1 MRNRMMGHISVD
13 LTASD
18 PQSQAN
24 KRGLWHQLTPDE
36 RAGLAV
42 LLCLLLFALLA
53 SALAILRESGVVPPW
68 PMDQSF
74 AQVADLRIGRENGSW
89 VFHYPNLQNSGGITS
104 VLIAGIYKLI
114 VPTTASNL
122 NWHIRILAMAGYLIS
137 SACLILVYLRHSSVR
152 LISFVLV
159 AVSGYQFVQPSSELF
174 AATLLC
180 FFLVC
185 AVQRS
190 SVWLASLLLVGYGF
204 CKVELILSSMILA
217 GYWMWSERRDP
228 KRRLLI
234 PLSYVTWFGALL
246 LPSIRLNGIQTLSGS
261 RSWEAFKVKY
271 TSLFHPHQLSAP
283 SEDPWDYSHQT
294 IDKIFPDSDHKIIN
308 VIRKYPRMY
317 LDYLAL
323 AFTQSLLNILGGIKL
338 LVIPAAIC
346 LTAPRISTE
355 RLRFATGALLIMI
368 LFGLIPAAFMG
379 FVHVRY
385 VMRYYP
391 LIVVV
396 LLGLCLDSKQERAW
410 VQPLVWVAAIATLIL
425 QIIFL
430 PEVVQQSHFL

>member
-1 MRNRMMGHISVD
+1 MRNRMANEMKFDSIASDSKSQAKKGGLRHH
-13 LTASD
+13 LTA
-18 PQSQAN
+18 
-24 KRGLWHQLTPDE
+24 DE

-42 LLCLLLFALLA
+42 LFGFLLFALLA
-53 SALAILRESGVVPPW
+53 SAVTILRESGVVPPW

-89 VFHYPNLQNSGGITS
+89 FFHYPNLQNSGGITS
-104 VLIAGIYKLI
+104 ALIAGIYKLI
-114 VPTTASNL
+114 VPTTNNNL

-137 SACLILVYLRHSSVR
+137 SALLILVLLRQSSVR

-180 FFLVC
+180 LFLVC

-204 CKVELILSSMILA
+204 CKVELILSSLVLA
-217 GYWMWSERRDP
+217 GYWFWIERRDP

-234 PLSYVTWFGALL
+234 PLSYATWFGALL
-246 LPSIRLNGIQTLSGS
+246 LPSLRLNGMQVLSGS

-283 SEDPWDYSHQT
+283 SNDPWGYSHQT
-294 IDKIFPDSDHKIIN
+294 IDKIFPNTDHKIIN
-308 VIRKYPRMY
+308 VIRKYPRIY

-323 AFTQSLLNILGGIKL
+323 ALTQSVINIFSGIKL
-338 LVIPAAIC
+338 LAIPAALC
-346 LTAPRISTE
+346 LMAPRISTE
-355 RLRFATGALLIMI
+355 RLRFVAGGLLIMI
-368 LFGLIPAAFMG
+368 LFGLVPATFMG
-379 FVHVRY
+379 YVHVRY

-396 LLGLCLDSKQERAW
+396 ILGLCLDSKQERAW
-410 VQPLVWVAAIATLIL
+410 VQPLVWLAAIGTLIM
-425 QIIFL
+425 QIMFL
-430 PEVVQQSHFL
+430 PEIVQQSHHL